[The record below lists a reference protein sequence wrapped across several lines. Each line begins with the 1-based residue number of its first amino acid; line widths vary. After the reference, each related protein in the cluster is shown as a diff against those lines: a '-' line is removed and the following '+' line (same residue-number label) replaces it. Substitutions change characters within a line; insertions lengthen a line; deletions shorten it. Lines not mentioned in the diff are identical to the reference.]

1 VIRLLA
7 AIDKWIVKIAEAFTV
22 IAMIALTLII
32 FLQVIARYIFQSS
45 LGAIDE
51 LPVILMM
58 LAVWLTGISLSKN
71 NTHIRLELFE
81 NTVKNKTVLRWT
93 QFVMHLVTVVALVVF
108 IYLSW
113 KFVKFGLFTG
123 DTTPGLKIPL
133 WLLTSV
139 LLVSG
144 CLMCIHYFVN
154 AIREMKETGK

>member
-1 VIRLLA
+1 MKQAKKVLMS
-7 AIDKWIVKIAEAFTV
+7 VV
-22 IAMIALTLII
+22 LI
-32 FLQVIARYIFQSS
+32 LS
-45 LGAIDE
+45 
-51 LPVILMM
+51 MM
-58 LAVWLTGISLSKN
+58 V
-71 NTHIRLELFE
+71 
-81 NTVKNKTVLRWT
+81 VLIG
-93 QFVMHLVTVVALVVF
+93 FVMHLVTVVALVVF